1 MEIESS
7 YPKPISD
14 YINFLNSIKGNYD
27 NPQDKVSDYIRKEI
41 LQGKYEID
49 ENGIV
54 KFREKFGKNRYKKDE
69 ISFHIVSSSIKSLF
83 GLDYYIDK
91 IAKKGDILIFDEP
104 ELSLHPE
111 NQVKLA
117 QVIFMLIEKGIK
129 IIISTHSDLFIRGLI
144 NIILHNIIK
153 GISSFTDSDV
163 RIYNFE
169 KNKKVEE
176 LIEISKI
183 LYFANFDDTIKKVQN
198 EYDDLIEKL

>member
-1 MEIESS
+1 M
-7 YPKPISD
+7 
-14 YINFLNSIKGNYD
+14 
-27 NPQDKVSDYIRKEI
+27 
-41 LQGKYEID
+41 
-49 ENGIV
+49 
-54 KFREKFGKNRYKKDE
+54 
-69 ISFHIVSSSIKSLF
+69 
-83 GLDYYIDK
+83 DYYIDK

-153 GISSFTDSDV
+153 GISTFTDSDV

-176 LIEISKI
+176 IDKISEIS
-183 LYFANFDDTIKKVQN
+183 YFANFDDTIKEVQN
-198 EYDDLIEKL
+198 EYDYLIEKL